1 MRRSKVDESTS
12 MAISYHIEEADL
24 STAAAAIQGLW
35 VANLVGHDARSA
47 AAKLRLGYAEN
58 PAGTGTAILLYPQG
72 DDRPSGVQGLHPRLF
87 HFGTR
92 RLRAAGLA
100 DYAVDEAHRSLGPAL
115 MLMRRGS
122 ELGAERFDLTY
133 GLPNRKAAAV
143 VARAGLKRIGMVQR
157 YAKPLRSRA
166 LLAQRLPPALAAM
179 CAPLVDAALRLR
191 DALRS
196 AGSRTRLECRDS
208 DWGDTALD
216 QLWERRPGALLLS
229 DRSAAMLRWRFGTPE
244 RGDWKLCI
252 ARDEGGTVQGHVI
265 WRMHDGFAEIGDFFS
280 TDPDALTAPLILAF
294 TRLARRAGA
303 NSISVTFFGREPV
316 ASALLASGMVP
327 RPQEAPLFKLPGGP
341 LELDAAEH
349 WYLTS
354 FDHDAD

>member
-1 MRRSKVDESTS
+1 

-166 LLAQRLPPALAAM
+166 LLAQRLHQALAAM
-179 CAPLVDAALRLR
+179 CAPLVDAALRLQ
-191 DALRS
+191 DAALRRIAHS
-196 AGSRTRLECRDS
+196 PRVPRFRLERR
-208 DWGDTALD
+208 GARPALGAASWCSAA
-216 QLWERRPGALLLS
+216 LGSFCGNAALAFRYAGARRLEAVHRERRGWHGA
-229 DRSAAMLRWRFGTPE
+229 GP
-244 RGDWKLCI
+244 
-252 ARDEGGTVQGHVI
+252 RD
-265 WRMHDGFAEIGDFFS
+265 
-280 TDPDALTAPLILAF
+280 LAH
-294 TRLARRAGA
+294 A
-303 NSISVTFFGREPV
+303 
-316 ASALLASGMVP
+316 
-327 RPQEAPLFKLPGGP
+327 
-341 LELDAAEH
+341 
-349 WYLTS
+349 
-354 FDHDAD
+354 

>member
-1 MRRSKVDESTS
+1 

-122 ELGAERFDLTY
+122 ELGAERFDFTY

-143 VARAGLKRIGMVQR
+143 VARAGLKRIGSDVRAVGRRCAAPAGRVALRRIAHSPRVPRFLLERRGARPALGAASWCSAALGSFCGNAALAFR
-157 YAKPLRSRA
+157 YAGAR
-166 LLAQRLPPALAAM
+166 
-179 CAPLVDAALRLR
+179 
-191 DALRS
+191 
-196 AGSRTRLECRDS
+196 RLE
-208 DWGDTALD
+208 A
-216 QLWERRPGALLLS
+216 
-229 DRSAAMLRWRFGTPE
+229 
-244 RGDWKLCI
+244 
-252 ARDEGGTVQGHVI
+252 VH
-265 WRMHDGFAEIGDFFS
+265 
-280 TDPDALTAPLILAF
+280 
-294 TRLARRAGA
+294 
-303 NSISVTFFGREPV
+303 RE
-316 ASALLASGMVP
+316 
-327 RPQEAPLFKLPGGP
+327 
-341 LELDAAEH
+341 
-349 WYLTS
+349 
-354 FDHDAD
+354 